1 MGKLVLKIA
10 GSEWKNAS
18 RDVRELHVCEALG
31 MDVLVLAKGE
41 PGDRMKPDTVQG
53 FRVLRLGTKP
63 LGAKVPKKLNQMA
76 SLLFWAGYA
85 AKCDPDIISGHDIP
99 GAFIGYLAACSMK
112 KKPKLVYDC
121 HEFEIERS
129 GRRGKLAKF
138 VVKHLERF
146 LMKRCALSIM
156 VNDSIAEKVQ
166 EIHRLSEKPVVVRNI
181 PPLWQ
186 VDEAVCKAQRAR
198 FLQELSLPEDTFL
211 LMYHGGVMK
220 NRGVE
225 SLIEQVRRNP
235 HTAGIVLGNGAEAYI
250 TDLKSLAEQAGV
262 RNRVLFHPAVPQ
274 PELWKYVGAV
284 DVGMVILQNVCVNH
298 YYALPNKFFENIQ
311 SLTPVIGSA
320 FPEIKKLIDRYRIG
334 LTCDPADMDAM
345 AECIETMRTDHDFYA
360 RCKENLQK
368 AKADLNWEKERKVLE
383 NAYKVLV

>member
-1 MGKLVLKIA
+1 MKAIKFLLNNLA
-10 GSEWKNAS
+10 AES
-18 RDVRELHVCEALG
+18 RDKREI
-31 MDVLVLAKGE
+31 
-41 PGDRMKPDTVQG
+41 Q
-53 FRVLRLGTKP
+53 VLRDLGWDVEVYYPHFGVKYQFEDF
-63 LGAKVPKKLNQMA
+63 KLNDIDLIRLMPSQP
-76 SLLFWAGYA
+76 SLLRKVY
-85 AKCDPDIISGHDIP
+85 IIQNEYRCLWTACRFDADVVSCHDIW
-99 GAFIGYLAACSMK
+99 ALRIMWTATLFMK

-129 GRRGKLAKF
+129 GSRRKLAKF

-225 SLIEQVRRNP
+225 SLIEQVRRTP
-235 HTAGIVLGNGAEAYI
+235 HTAGIVLGNGEEAYI
-250 TDLKSLAEQAGV
+250 AELKSLAEQAGV

-274 PELWKYVGAV
+274 PELWKYVGAA
-284 DVGMVILQNVCVNH
+284 DVGMVTVQNSCAS
-298 YYALPNKFFENIQ
+298 YYYMLPNKFFENIQ
-311 SLTPVIGSA
+311 SLTPIIGSD
-320 FPEIKKLIDRYRIG
+320 FPEVKKLIDQYQIG
-334 LTCDPADMDAM
+334 LTCDPSDMEAM
-345 AECIETMRTDHDFYA
+345 EVCIETMRTDHDFYA

-383 NAYKVLV
+383 NAYKALA